1 MNKRIITTAAET
13 MKVSLEV
20 AEENYKELPEQD
32 AYYFWNPVRGGI
44 AVIVGRDG
52 EKLGASSG
60 ISFEKHLQAYIDG
73 KRN

>member
-1 MNKRIITTAAET
+1 MNKRILTTAAET
-13 MKVSLEV
+13 MKVSPEV
-20 AEENYKELPEQD
+20 AEENCKELPEQD

-52 EKLGASSG
+52 GKLGASSG
-60 ISFEKHLQAYIDG
+60 ISFEQHLQDYIDG